1 MHTTLKLSHYPSL
14 PFYITSLIHKLYK
27 TNTTFSKHY
36 FEVLS
41 DCELLSLNIDE
52 YILSVDM
59 KYTDQDQNIFANFSK
74 TYINCNNCTVLIEN
88 KNNIFSIDIV
98 HTAPL
103 QLDLALFKETQ
114 KNENFFEEIEKFVS
128 AIKPIILTEEEKA
141 ESKERNIM
149 RLISWADYMKI
160 PAEIFPRTR
169 EEILSLE
176 TLNLSKCELE
186 FIPTQFKVLESL
198 KELNLSFNKITTLLD
213 ANFLPPNLE
222 KLWCPYNYIQ
232 ELPDNITKL
241 VHLKELVM
249 ISNNLE
255 SLPDMSEMKN
265 LNYIAMSQNRLSSE
279 VIHEFRGQFKH
290 EIQSVFNNQEEAL
303 PFDIEPLGET
313 TLKQAIELQNKFLKS
328 NNKFEQQLLAASLNK
343 KMYMEVYEK
352 AFINEMQYWVAK
364 KKNSEK
370 VIGIT
375 GIYTEP
381 SDDKENCWV
390 GWFCV
395 DEEYRGKG
403 FGKALLEYTM
413 KMAREYLF
421 EDQLVGSSNVHL
433 YTHNTKEFNVAT
445 TMYQKYGFK
454 EYTPNRNTAK
464 IAKYF
469 RYDFI

>member
-14 PFYITSLIHKLYK
+14 PFYITSLIQKLYK
-27 TNTTFSKHY
+27 TNTIFSEHY
-36 FEVLS
+36 FEVLNDS
-41 DCELLSLNIDE
+41 ELLSMHVDE
-52 YILSVDM
+52 YVLSVEM
-59 KYTDQDQNIFANFSK
+59 KYTDRDQKLFANFSK
-74 TYINCNNCTVLIEN
+74 TYVHCNNCTVFIEN

-98 HTAPL
+98 HSAPL

-114 KNENFFEEIEKFVS
+114 KNESFFKKIEKFVS
-128 AIKPIILTEEEKA
+128 TIKPTILTDEQKA
-141 ESKERNIM
+141 ESKERNIA
-149 RLISWADYMKI
+149 RLISWAEYMKI

-169 EEILSLE
+169 EEILSIE
-176 TLNLSKCELE
+176 TLNLSKCGLE

-222 KLWCPYNYIQ
+222 KLWCPYNYIR
-232 ELPDNITKL
+232 ELPDNMTKL

-279 VIHEFRGQFKH
+279 VIDKFTSQFKH
-290 EIQSVFNNQEEAL
+290 EIQSVFNNQSNAL
-303 PFDIEPLGET
+303 PFDIEPLGEI
-313 TLKQAIELQNKFLKS
+313 TLKQAVNLQNKFLKS

-343 KMYMEVYEK
+343 KMNIDVYEE

-375 GIYTEP
+375 GIYIEP
-381 SDDKENCWV
+381 SDDEESCWV

-403 FGKALLEYTM
+403 FGKALLKYTM
-413 KMAREYLF
+413 KMAREYVFGDRLI
-421 EDQLVGSSNVHL
+421 GSRHVYL

-445 TMYQKYGFK
+445 AMYEKYGFK
-454 EYTPNRNTAK
+454 EYVPDKKIAK
-464 IAKYF
+464 VAKYF
-469 RYDFI
+469 RYDFV